1 MTNTQGAVRIT
12 IQLCSAER
20 AGRGVGG
27 CTRGVQTAWPLEKR
41 VLWYHSF
48 EIGKPCQ
55 HFKWMPQVK
64 EGAIVTDLWPPVTPN
79 DVSSVVYMAINVTFF
94 TLFFTFALKKTEAF
108 SRNVGKVFWSQIW
121 YYFLFMQEPTEKQ
134 PLRVWPSLGSA
145 LETLWLALGGPLLH
159 VLLGWENSPLALHG
173 TYFW

>member
-20 AGRGVGG
+20 AGRGGG
-27 CTRGVQTAWPLEKR
+27 WVHPRCAD
-41 VLWYHSF
+41 SMA
-48 EIGKPCQ
+48 IGKESSLIPALRLENLANISSECLR
-55 HFKWMPQVK
+55 VK

-79 DVSSVVYMAINVTFF
+79 DVSSVVYMAIYVTFF

-108 SRNVGKVFWSQIW
+108 SRNIGKVFWSQIW